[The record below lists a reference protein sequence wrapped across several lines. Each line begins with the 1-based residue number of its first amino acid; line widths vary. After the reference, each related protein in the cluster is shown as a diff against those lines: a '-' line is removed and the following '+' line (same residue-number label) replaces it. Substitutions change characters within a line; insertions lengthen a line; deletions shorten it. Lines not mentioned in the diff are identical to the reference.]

1 MNKQKFYT
9 TIILMLMFFSG
20 YAETA
25 TTSSYKSIITVIY
38 LQAVTVGAIVSI
50 ITIGL
55 VSINAYDLID
65 KRIRK
70 QRDVLKRRITFF
82 IVLLISP
89 LIWIYYTTQ
98 IMYNSVSNSIMGYNW
113 SMSDA
118 WIGKKLVTAYV
129 NGTLYV
135 GLSYLVF
142 FILFAWVFTK
152 FGKYKGYTVL
162 KSNHRILGIISFNKK
177 IK

>member
-9 TIILMLMFFSG
+9 TIILLLLFMNG
-20 YAETA
+20 YAETV

-38 LQAVTVGAIVSI
+38 MQAIIVGAIVSL

-55 VSINAYDLID
+55 VSLNSYDLID

-82 IVLLISP
+82 SVLLLTPS
-89 LIWIYYTTQ
+89 IWIYYTTQ
-98 IMYNSVSNSIMGYNW
+98 LMYNTVSNTIMGFNW

-118 WIGKKLVTAYV
+118 WIGKKLIQAYIS
-129 NGTLYV
+129 GTLYV
-135 GLSYLVF
+135 AISYIVF
-142 FILFAWVFTK
+142 FILFAWIFTK
-152 FGKYKGYTVL
+152 FGKYKGLTVL
-162 KSNHRILGIISFNKK
+162 KSNHKILGLISLNKK
-177 IK
+177 NK

>member
-25 TTSSYKSIITVIY
+25 TANSYKGIITAIY
-38 LQAVTVGAIVSI
+38 LQAVIVGALVSI

-55 VSINAYDLID
+55 ISINKYDLID

-82 IVLLISP
+82 TVLLLTP
-89 LIWIYYTTQ
+89 LTWIYYTTQ
-98 IMYNSVSNSIMGYNW
+98 LMSNANGMRIMSYNW
-113 SMSDA
+113 SPSDA
-118 WIGKKLVTAYV
+118 WIGKKLIDAYI

-135 GLSYLVF
+135 GLSYIVF
-142 FILFAWVFTK
+142 FILFAWLFTK

-162 KSNHRILGIISFNKK
+162 KSNHKILGIISLNKK
-177 IK
+177 NK

>member
-25 TTSSYKSIITVIY
+25 TTSSYKGIITAIY
-38 LQAVTVGAIVSI
+38 LQAVIVGALVSI
-50 ITIGL
+50 ITLGL
-55 VSINAYDLID
+55 ISINKYDLID

-82 IVLLISP
+82 TVLLLTP
-89 LIWIYYTTQ
+89 LTWIYYTTQ
-98 IMYNSVSNSIMGYNW
+98 LMSNANGMRIMSYNW
-113 SMSDA
+113 SPSDA
-118 WIGKKLVTAYV
+118 WIGKKLLDAYI

-135 GLSYLVF
+135 GLSYIVF
-142 FILFAWVFTK
+142 FILFAWLFTK

-162 KSNHRILGIISFNKK
+162 MSNHKILGIISLNKK
-177 IK
+177 NK

>member
-20 YAETA
+20 YADTA
-25 TTSSYKSIITVIY
+25 TVNTYKGMITVIY
-38 LQAVTVGAIVSI
+38 LEAVIVGAIIAI
-50 ITIGL
+50 ITNGL
-55 VSINAYDLID
+55 VSFNAYDLID

-82 IVLLISP
+82 SVLLITP
-89 LIWIYYTTQ
+89 MAWLYYTTVL
-98 IMYNSVSNSIMGYNW
+98 MRNKVADSIMGINW
-113 SMSDA
+113 GSTDA
-118 WIGKKLVTAYV
+118 WIGKKIIAAYV

-135 GLSYLVF
+135 GISYLVF
-142 FILFAWVFTK
+142 FILFAWLFTK

-162 KSNHRILGIISFNKK
+162 KSNHKILGIISLNKK
-177 IK
+177 NK

>member
-1 MNKQKFYT
+1 
-9 TIILMLMFFSG
+9 MLMFFSG
-20 YAETA
+20 YAEPA
-25 TTSSYKSIITVIY
+25 TTSSYKNIITVIY
-38 LQAVTVGAIVSI
+38 LQAVIVGALVSI
-50 ITIGL
+50 ITLGL
-55 VSINAYDLID
+55 VSFNAYDLID

-82 IVLLISP
+82 IVLLITP

-162 KSNHRILGIISFNKK
+162 KSNHKILGIISLNKK
-177 IK
+177 NK

>member
-1 MNKQKFYT
+1 
-9 TIILMLMFFSG
+9 MFFSG

-25 TTSSYKSIITVIY
+25 TTSSYKNIITVIY
-38 LQAVTVGAIVSI
+38 LQAVIVGALVSI
-50 ITIGL
+50 ITLGL
-55 VSINAYDLID
+55 VSFNAYDLID

-82 IVLLISP
+82 IVLLITP

-162 KSNHRILGIISFNKK
+162 KSNHKILGIISLNKK
-177 IK
+177 NK

>member
-1 MNKQKFYT
+1 
-9 TIILMLMFFSG
+9 
-20 YAETA
+20 
-25 TTSSYKSIITVIY
+25 
-38 LQAVTVGAIVSI
+38 
-50 ITIGL
+50 
-55 VSINAYDLID
+55 
-65 KRIRK
+65 
-70 QRDVLKRRITFF
+70 
-82 IVLLISP
+82 
-89 LIWIYYTTQ
+89 
-98 IMYNSVSNSIMGYNW
+98 MYNSVSNSIMGYNW

-162 KSNHRILGIISFNKK
+162 KSNHKILGIISLNKK
-177 IK
+177 NK

>member
-1 MNKQKFYT
+1 
-9 TIILMLMFFSG
+9 MLMFFSG

-25 TTSSYKSIITVIY
+25 TTSSYKNIITVIY
-38 LQAVTVGAIVSI
+38 LQAVIVGALVSI
-50 ITIGL
+50 ITLGL
-55 VSINAYDLID
+55 VSFNAYDLID

-82 IVLLISP
+82 IVLLITP

-162 KSNHRILGIISFNKK
+162 KSNHKILGIISLNKK
-177 IK
+177 NK